1 MDVAVHGPVQTQV
14 EANLTA
20 ALDEG
25 PLVEVAVPPGD
36 CAAAGPK
43 IAVIDVD
50 GLLVNF
56 NPVGP
61 YSAGE
66 NPVALF
72 KEKLDAAAAD
82 QAVQAVVLRINT
94 PGGGVAAT
102 DLMYQ
107 SLKEFRCHTHKPVVA
122 CLLDFGAGGGYYLA
136 SGCDAIVAIP
146 AAVVGGI
153 GVMLN
158 LYYAEVAMEQMNVF
172 NSSIKSGERIDMG
185 TPARKLTD
193 EEKKLFTAM
202 ARDYHETFKQVV
214 LSARPHVKPDAEC
227 FDGRVMTAAQAS
239 SDGLIDAVG
248 YLPDAIRMAGQ
259 LAKAGP
265 ARTVMYCRK
274 GTPARSLLATTSNRP
289 IQANWLPWSVPGLD
303 RSRLPL
309 FLYLWQAEPTMLRL
323 TGI

>member
-1 MDVAVHGPVQTQV
+1 MDVAVQGPVLTQV

-20 ALDEG
+20 PLDEG
-25 PLVEVAVPPGD
+25 PLLEAAVPPGD
-36 CAAAGPK
+36 CHGAGGK
-43 IAVIDVD
+43 VAVIDVD

-82 QAVQAVVLRINT
+82 PAVQAVVLRINT

-102 DLMYQ
+102 DLMHQ
-107 SLKEFRCHTHKPVVA
+107 ALKEFRCQTHKPVVA

-146 AAVVGGI
+146 SAVVGGI

-158 LYYAEVAMEQMNVF
+158 LYYAEVAMEQNNVF

-202 ARDYHETFKQVV
+202 ARAYHETFKQAV
-214 LSARPHVKPDAEC
+214 LSARPRVRPDADC
-227 FDGRVMTAAQAS
+227 FDGRVMTAAQAATE
-239 SDGLIDAVG
+239 GLVDTVG
-248 YLPDAIRMAGQ
+248 YLPEAVAAACQ
-259 LAKAGP
+259 LANAGP
-265 ARTVMYCRK
+265 VRTVMYCRK
-274 GTPARSLLATTSNRP
+274 STPARSLLATTPNRP
-289 IQANWLPWSVPGLD
+289 IQATSLPWSVPGLD

-309 FLYLWQAEPTMLRL
+309 FLYLWQADPTMLRL